1 MILFQLPAQTVL
13 EKKFLIVEVVNKFQ
27 VSQNSPWF
35 DLVGI
40 RLWLLQANS
49 RQGIYIGKC
58 IQFLKQFLRTQR
70 TLR

>member
-49 RQGIYIGKC
+49 RQGIYIGKY